1 MLRRA
6 ACAFMAMTF
15 VCVSNLAHAQE
26 DYSRAGCYLG
36 LGGIVGFPLGSEDG
50 LESVT
55 GSSADVDESLGL
67 HARGGCRGKWGGG
80 EVPFEWAEG
89 FDVKADGDDFKVG
102 GWALTLDGKVY
113 PLAGLEG
120 KLPALARRFQPFA
133 TVGFGYL
140 TFDLPQLPPGV
151 DVDDWD
157 FAGRF
162 GGGLD
167 VYVTRNIVINV
178 DATYVLPM
186 TSPLDELD
194 YLSVG
199 WGLLFRF

>member
-1 MLRRA
+1 MLRSA
-6 ACAFMAMTF
+6 ACAFMAMALM
-15 VCVSNLAHAQE
+15 CVSNLARAQD
-26 DYSRAGCYLG
+26 DYSRMGCYLG
-36 LGGIVGFPLGSEDG
+36 VAGTFAFTLSAEDALERDLGL
-50 LESVT
+50 
-55 GSSADVDESLGL
+55 SADADDSLGL
-67 HARGGCRGKWGGG
+67 HARGGCRGRWVGG
-80 EVPFEWAEG
+80 EVHFEWLDG
-89 FDVKADGDDFKVG
+89 FDIMADGLDVTVD
-102 GWALTLDGKVY
+102 GWVLTVDGKVY

-140 TFDLPQLPPGV
+140 TFDLANPPPGA
-151 DVDDWD
+151 DGDDWD
-157 FAGRF
+157 FAARF

-178 DATYVLPM
+178 DATYVLPV
-186 TSPLDELD
+186 SDPLDDLD